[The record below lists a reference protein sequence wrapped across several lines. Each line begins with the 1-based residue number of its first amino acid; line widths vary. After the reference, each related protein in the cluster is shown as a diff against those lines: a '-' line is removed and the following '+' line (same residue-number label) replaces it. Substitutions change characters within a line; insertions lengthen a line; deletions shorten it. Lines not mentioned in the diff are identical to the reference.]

1 MCGIA
6 GVVNASGVVPQNVQG
21 MIDVIRY
28 RGRDEAG
35 VKKLSENIIIGHA
48 RLTVVDLLQGRQPMA
63 SDDGT
68 VWLSFNGEIYNFIEL
83 REELKAK
90 GYIFKSNSDAEV
102 LIHLWQEYG
111 EGMLPRLIGMFAF
124 FIWDTK
130 QECGILA
137 RDRQG
142 IKPCFIS
149 EYKGG
154 IAFCSEMKGLFA
166 LPDMRKEINPAGL
179 KDVFSFNYCP
189 PPQTCFKGV
198 THLEAGG
205 YLLFEG
211 KNAPIKKR
219 YWEYPFT
226 EEKYTP
232 SFEEFEALVDD
243 AVRIQ
248 MRFDVNAGMYLSG
261 GVDSSIIAYHLKK
274 QWKLPRL
281 EAFGLNFPNQDYSEF
296 CYSQEA
302 AKLMDIDLY
311 EAKFTPEMIPEL
323 AGKISYHAEQPHGDF
338 SFFLFYMLAE
348 RANREDRVV
357 MFTGDGPDEA
367 MGGQGAHHKHEN
379 FVLDDYLKNICY
391 MDAGICKKVLNPD
404 FERNTLSIEERFAE
418 LAEPYNNLSLGEQIV
433 AYECTSLFAGNNLI
447 KGERMGARWST
458 ENRAPLMDHRITE
471 LFVRLPEEQKFHT
484 GIGKYYLK
492 KYSATKLPHD
502 LIFKKKT
509 MPTVPIGEWIKT
521 SLYDWAYDTLSRLD
535 GQFINRQAALA
546 LLEEHKVGTHNHTRP
561 LRTMLMT
568 QVWIDN
574 FVNINRTQMKD

>member
-6 GVVNASGVVPQNVQG
+6 GVINISGINPKNVQD

-28 RGRDEAG
+28 RGRDETG
-35 VKKLSENIIIGHA
+35 VKKLSESVIIGHA
-48 RLTVVDLLQGRQPMA
+48 RLAVVDLVQGKQPMA
-63 SDDGT
+63 NDDET
-68 VWLSFNGEIYNFIEL
+68 VWLTFNGEIYNFVEL
-83 REELKAK
+83 RDELKAK
-90 GYIFKSNSDAEV
+90 GYVLKSNSDAEV
-102 LIHLWQEYG
+102 LIHLWREEG
-111 EGMLPRLIGMFAF
+111 EKMLSRLIGMFAF

-130 QECGILA
+130 LNRGILA

-142 IKPCFIS
+142 IKPCFIT

-166 LPDMRKEINPAGL
+166 LPEMRKEINPAAL

-198 THLEAGG
+198 THLEAGT

-211 KNAPIKKR
+211 KNAPVKKR
-219 YWEYPFT
+219 YWQWPLT
-226 EEKYTP
+226 EEKITP
-232 SFEEFEALVDD
+232 SFEEFEALMDD

-248 MRFDVNAGMYLSG
+248 MRFDVGAGMYLSG
-261 GVDSSIIAYHLKK
+261 GVDSSIVAYHLKK
-274 QWKLPRL
+274 QWKLPKL

-296 CYSQEA
+296 YYSQEA
-302 AKLMDIDLY
+302 AKLMDIDLF
-311 EAKFTPEMIPEL
+311 EARFTPEMIPEL
-323 AGKISYHAEQPHGDF
+323 AGKITYHAEQPHGDF

-348 RANREDRVV
+348 RANRENKVV

-367 MGGQGAHHKHEN
+367 MGGQGIHHKHDG
-379 FVLDDYLKNICY
+379 FTLTDYLQNICY
-391 MDAGICKKVLNPD
+391 MDSDIRHKVLNTD
-404 FERNTLSIEERFAE
+404 FENSTLNIEQRFAE
-418 LAEPYNNLSLGEQIV
+418 LTAPYQNLSLGEQIV
-433 AYECTSLFAGNNLI
+433 AYECTSLMAGNNLV
-447 KGERMGARWST
+447 KGERMGAKWST
-458 ENRAPLMDHRITE
+458 ESRAPMMDHRISE
-471 LFVRLPEEQKFHT
+471 LLVRLPEEQKFHN

-521 SLYDWAYDTLSRLD
+521 SLYDWAYETLSRCD
-535 GQFINRQAALA
+535 GTFINKQAALA
-546 LLEEHKVGTHNHTRP
+546 LLDEHKSGTHNHTRP

-574 FVNINRTQMKD
+574 FVNIG